1 MMEGSALERL
11 KSAKPFIAA
20 QGAMMC
26 VVKGC
31 VDDEERVAIV
41 RLSNAEDTDF
51 RIAGRTL
58 HDWVLA
64 TMDVLDIRKCEENE
78 DSEVWGLIDMMKD
91 PVWKADMK
99 QILA

>member
-1 MMEGSALERL
+1 MADLALKRL
-11 KSAKPFIAA
+11 ESAKPFIAA

-31 VDDEERVAIV
+31 ADDEEKAAIV

-64 TMDVLDIRKCEENE
+64 AMDVLDIRKCEESE
-78 DSEVWGLIDMMKD
+78 DSDVWGLIDMMKD
-91 PVWKADMK
+91 PDWKEDMK
-99 QILA
+99 QIFA